1 MRGSLSEFFFPR
13 DPLNSDQENPAQ
25 TTLWPEPGQPSLHSS
40 LPGTPFPFL
49 PEPPDNFDLGSFLT
63 SKGVLEFHLD
73 NLQRLVNQWYPIFE
87 SAHSDS
93 CNLVRT
99 AQMLANGCISPRLE
113 LSAEEQALLA
123 VFIMISV
130 CSGERGGHELLG
142 GYFHPAEWLLIYLF
156 KNHEFALL
164 GQILND
170 YHDYPSDFFMQIE
183 RRIEETRKNAKW
195 STTEQRCVDHWAM
208 MRVGSQSQ
216 LTGKY
221 LFDHA
226 FEVPTLLRNQ
236 NISLLPWSASLS
248 SHSSLLLFKKTMHI
262 GSKLFLIAPSDRT
275 TPLEFMV
282 KEGVFA
288 GDVII
293 ELPLPVEL
301 LVSPH
306 PEYLEN
312 SQRIEEWLGTISD
325 FSFWYQV
332 TGFSEVEESRLAIY
346 AANTYRS
353 DLVQSGQAL
362 SLLRQFLTKPIATT
376 GSSYTQ
382 LRGSF
387 YAQLRHDMSED
398 DATRTKIYWLMAL
411 LKKVLGPQRPVF
423 TLPPN
428 YDEDKARAVYAR
440 LEQMLGLH
448 NNQALKLSSIE
459 NCLERLNGDARPIS
473 DPLKGLSADF
483 KVFWNTIRDL
493 SGCQE
498 GVEEYQ
504 KLLVEPW
511 PSWLPNVSFVPTEN
525 PDKPR
530 RVKLEDYAKALAN
543 CAQTALYYLNQCAA
557 QADDIEKQIALE
569 SFLKALIYYHLF
581 SLFHLEGS
589 SSTDRGEAYIN
600 NMAAPYQWHTQPD
613 HLREGQDFFTR
624 QIKDLVSFLVVA
636 KELLHQGVFGKESGL
651 IHSFVSYLTTHYL
664 PLTARE
670 VEALPSSLQNQVE
683 VLLGKPGLF
692 RLEGQHAPAMLGLGF
707 GALSASL
714 LDGSIVPI
722 DMETSKSM
730 SQKFFLALLHL
741 AGHSPSD
748 VQFKN
753 KHGKWQMALPFYL
766 FVVLVSQW
774 VMLRAP
780 IPSSTAGNQNATTT
794 APVAQTFTSS
804 DIAFG
809 WMMFLTLERLFENFG
824 GCYQVLTHPATQ
836 GIFGLLMIATAIALQ
851 PLGYDL
857 LDENPDD
864 PNAVTL
870 LVFGNSLLFVMMAG
884 APFKL
889 AKQGS
894 AVLSPLFPELILRFF
909 YELIAACNQSP
920 KKNRLVALHIQDFS
934 RKTLKAAIY
943 TVAISVACLNFLSFL
958 ANLVANL
965 PYNYSEEYAQD
976 ITFGGVTAAILVP
989 SIVFFWQIVGDP
1001 RFKWFKV
1008 LGELSQPGEA
1018 LKTPLGVLD
1027 WIQLGLM
1034 ILVGGAAGLVIW
1046 LESLFLNYQHG
1057 ANHSQIFAND
1067 TYATP
1072 FITLKRDAEFSSVTL
1087 AVVCFIA
1094 WQIIQAYIHID
1105 RKPLGLVRPKDNL
1118 PGCSQIGRCMSRLF
1132 ACRPDENPV
1141 TQPLIHDSPPSYG
1154 AV

>member
-1 MRGSLSEFFFPR
+1 MRGPLSEFFFPR
-13 DPLNSDQENPAQ
+13 NPDQAI
-25 TTLWPEPGQPSLHSS
+25 LWPVLAPSLRLSS

-49 PEPPDNFDLGSFLT
+49 PEPPDNFDLSSFLT

-73 NLQRLVNQWYPIFE
+73 NLQKLVIQWYPIFE
-87 SAHSDS
+87 SEHSDR

-99 AQMLANGCISPRLE
+99 AQSLANGLWE
-113 LSAEEQALLA
+113 LPAEEKALLI

-130 CSGERGGHELLG
+130 RSGERGGHELLG

-156 KNHEFALL
+156 KNNEFDFVR
-164 GQILND
+164 QMLN
-170 YHDYPSDFFMQIE
+170 DYPSDFFRQIE
-183 RRIEETRKNAKW
+183 KRIEDTRQNAKW
-195 STTEQRCVDHWAM
+195 STTEQRCIDHWAM

-221 LFDHA
+221 LFNDA
-226 FEVPTLLRNQ
+226 FAVPTLLTNQ
-236 NISLLPWSASLS
+236 NLSLLPWNASLG
-248 SHSSLLLFKKTMHI
+248 SHSSLLMFKKTMHI
-262 GSKLFLIAPSDRT
+262 GSQLLLIAPSDRT
-275 TPLEFMV
+275 TRLEFMV
-282 KEGVFA
+282 EGGVFA

-332 TGFSEVEESRLAIY
+332 TGFSEVEASRLKIY
-346 AANTYRS
+346 ESNTYRS

-362 SLLRQFLTKPIATT
+362 SLLRQFLREPIATT
-376 GSSYTQ
+376 GSFYT
-382 LRGSF
+382 
-387 YAQLRHDMSED
+387 QLRHDMSED

-448 NNQALKLSSIE
+448 NNQALELSSIQI
-459 NCLERLNGDARPIS
+459 CLERLNGDARPIS
-473 DPLKGLSADF
+473 DPLEGLSTDF

-493 SGCQE
+493 SGYQE

-530 RVKLEDYAKALAN
+530 RVKLEDYAKALAD

-557 QADDIEKQIALE
+557 QADDIEKHIALE

-600 NMAAPYQWHTQPD
+600 NMAAPYLWHTQAAN
-613 HLREGQDFFTR
+613 LREDQDFFTR

-636 KELLHQGVFGKESGL
+636 KELLHQGVFGQESGL
-651 IHSFVSYLTTHYL
+651 IHSFVSFLTTNYL

-670 VEALPSSLQNQVE
+670 VKALPSSLQNQVE

-692 RLEGQHAPAMLGLGF
+692 RLQGQHAPDMLGLGF

-714 LDGSIVPI
+714 LDGRIVPI

-753 KHGKWQMALPFYL
+753 KHGKWQTALPFYL
-766 FVVLVSQW
+766 FLVLVSQW

-780 IPSSTAGNQNATTT
+780 IPSSTTAHQNTTT
-794 APVAQTFTSS
+794 TGPMVQSFTSS
-804 DIAFG
+804 DVAFG
-809 WMMFLTLERLFENFG
+809 WMMLLTLERAFENFG
-824 GCYQVLTHPATQ
+824 GCNRVLRHPATQ
-836 GIFGLLMIATAIALQ
+836 GIFSGLTIATAIALQ
-851 PLGYDL
+851 PLGYNVL
-857 LDENPDD
+857 SENPDD

-870 LVFGNSLLFVMMAG
+870 LVFGNSLLFIMMAG

-894 AVLSPLFPELILRFF
+894 ALFSPLLLEPLFRFF
-909 YELIAACNQSP
+909 YELIAACKQSP
-920 KKNRLVALHIQDFS
+920 VKRRLVGLHIQDVS
-934 RKTLKAAIY
+934 RKILQAAIS
-943 TVAISVACLNFLSFL
+943 TGAISVACLNFPSFG

-976 ITFGGVTAAILVP
+976 ITFGGVMTAILVP
-989 SIVFFWQIVGDP
+989 SIVFFWQIVSDP

-1027 WIQLGLM
+1027 WIQMGLM

-1057 ANHSQIFAND
+1057 ANHSQIVAND

-1072 FITLKRDAEFSSVTL
+1072 FMTLKRDAEFSSVTL

-1132 ACRPDENPV
+1132 VCRRDENAV
-1141 TQPLIHDSPPSYG
+1141 TQPLIHDYRPGYG